1 MQLKYHFLFFIFITF
16 FSCEDKKV
24 TEDNS
29 KTEEP
34 HIIDLTSLKK
44 EDEALIPPIQS
55 INLLPIKMD
64 TSHLIAHIDKIFYH
78 QHKLFIID
86 SKMKSINVLD
96 TLGNFLYKIGNVGE
110 GPGEYVSIHGITM
123 NKEKEELL
131 LFSMEKRKMIKYAL
145 DGRFLE
151 EKDIPLFIYDFL
163 VLPNEEVIV
172 YLNYNGDEKNNHN
185 LLMLDKNYH
194 IQEKRFPFNYK
205 DYLSISFSGGISPAS
220 DGFLFASALSDTIF
234 QYSSKQFFPK
244 YILKFEGQ
252 EIPSEYKV
260 SVSKKM
266 DFIGRNLSVVSY
278 AKNGFVKLKQFL
290 FLPYNEKSKLK
301 FLIYDENTS
310 TTYTKEVLETNH
322 IAFKMLSWD
331 KPFIGIKDEKTV
343 ISLID
348 SEKVAYLK
356 ENEPAFM
363 EQLKQTPYYEQIS
376 QMKDD
381 NGFILAFITF
391 K

>member
-1 MQLKYHFLFFIFITF
+1 MQLKYHFLFFISITF

-24 TEDNS
+24 AENGN
-29 KTEEP
+29 KTEET

-44 EDEALIPPIQS
+44 EDEALSPPVQS
-55 INLLPIKMD
+55 VNLLPIKMD

-78 QHKLFIID
+78 QHKLFVID

-96 TLGNFLYKIGNVGE
+96 TLGNFLYKIGNIGE

-163 VLPNEEVIV
+163 VLPNEEVIA
-172 YLNYNGDEKNNHN
+172 YLNYNGVEKNNHN
-185 LLMLDKNYH
+185 LLMLDKNYN

-205 DYLSISFSGGISPAS
+205 DYLSFSFSGGISPIN
-220 DGFLFASALSDTIF
+220 DGFLYASALSDTIF

-260 SVSKKM
+260 SASKKM
-266 DFIGRNLSVVSY
+266 DFIRRNLGVVSY
-278 AKNGFVKLKQFL
+278 INNGFVKLNQFL

-301 FLIYDENTS
+301 FLIYDEYKHNI
-310 TTYTKEVLETNH
+310 YTKEVLEANH
-322 IAFKMLSWD
+322 IVFQMLSWNN
-331 KPFIGIKDEKTV
+331 PFIGIKDENT
-343 ISLID
+343 IIGLID
-348 SEKVAYLK
+348 SEKLEYLK
-356 ENEPAFM
+356 KNKPDFM
-363 EQLKQTPYYEQIS
+363 EQLKQTPYYEQIN
-376 QMKDD
+376 QMKED